1 MQLRCERLE
10 NKFKKWWKQFI
21 QIMASMKTA
30 ITLLIVLGV
39 VSALGTFIPQGQPQ
53 TFYFHAYGHLTGSLI
68 TLLSLNQLYQAW
80 WFQLI
85 IGILSLSI
93 LICSYQR
100 LRHVKNLKSAGSLL
114 LHIAVV
120 VTLIGSA
127 WSLGYNQSVYVE
139 IPAGE
144 KVALAEHGFKGGEL
158 LLKDFNVDYYPDFQP
173 RQYTSQLS
181 LEGYKDRD
189 YEERIAVNH
198 PLKAGSLKIYQS
210 SWGWTL
216 NLSQLTPNSAKT
228 IQIKDK
234 DIYRMQEGMGV
245 RAVFI
250 PDYAE
255 NSGKIASQSPLPNR
269 PHVWLT
275 LLQDGRIIDMKVL
288 APGEE
293 GQLGSFTL
301 RFDNYSYFSGLQVK
315 EDPGVYLVFAGF
327 ILLLLGILARYWQLF
342 LPPKEV

>member
-1 MQLRCERLE
+1 
-10 NKFKKWWKQFI
+10 
-21 QIMASMKTA
+21 MKTA

-68 TLLSLNQLYQAW
+68 TLLSLNQLYQTW

-85 IGILSLSI
+85 TGILSLSI
-93 LICSYQR
+93 LICGYQR
-100 LRHVKNLKSAGSLL
+100 LRHVNNLKSAGSLL

-120 VTLIGSA
+120 VTVIGSV
-127 WSLGYNQSVYVE
+127 WSLGYAKSFYLE
-139 IPAGE
+139 IPVGE
-144 KVALAEHGFKGGEL
+144 KVALAEHGLRDGRLG
-158 LLKDFNVDYYPDFQP
+158 LKDFKVDYYPDFQP
-173 RQYTSQLS
+173 RQYASQLS
-181 LEGYKDRD
+181 LKGYKGKN

-198 PLKAGSLKIYQS
+198 PLKANSLKIYQS
-210 SWGWTL
+210 SWGWVM
-216 NLSQLTPNSAKT
+216 NLSQLTPDSAKT

-234 DIYRMQEGMGV
+234 NTYRLQAGMDV

-255 NSGKIASQSPLPNR
+255 ESGNIESQSPLPNR

-275 LLQDGRIIDMKVL
+275 LLQDGKIIDMTVL

-293 GQLGSFTL
+293 AQLGLFTL

-327 ILLLLGILARYWQLF
+327 ILLILGILARYWQLF
-342 LPPKEV
+342 FPPKEV